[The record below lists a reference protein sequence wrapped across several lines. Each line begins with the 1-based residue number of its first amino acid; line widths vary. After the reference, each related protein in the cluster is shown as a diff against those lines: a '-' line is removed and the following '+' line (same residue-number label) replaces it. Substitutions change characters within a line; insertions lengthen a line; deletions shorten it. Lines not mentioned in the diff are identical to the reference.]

1 MSKLDPQ
8 HGGYGMGPTAALT
21 VGAGMGFGDV
31 AAGLYA
37 AAGLTTLG
45 KSAAGARQAL
55 MESNIAKMINK
66 IQNRKIDVK
75 PGYRQLDLQTDLG
88 LLALPKEDLVKKEK
102 EMQLKSLLDNQLSFP
117 QGRR

>member
-1 MSKLDPQ
+1 LGLGVAGKASKAAREANMS
-8 HGGYGMGPTAALT
+8 TAI
-21 VGAGMGFGDV
+21 
-31 AAGLYA
+31 
-37 AAGLTTLG
+37 
-45 KSAAGARQAL
+45 
-55 MESNIAKMINK
+55 NNMINK
-66 IQNRKIDVK
+66 IQNRTVDVS